1 MRIPQKR
8 FLEGMIELQNLTFAY
23 RGHPSIFDEFELRIE
38 QGEAWSIIG
47 PSGCG
52 KTTLLYLMAGLRR
65 PNGGQILIGDTP
77 VMRPRPQSGLVL
89 QDHGLLPWAT
99 VQENAN
105 LGLRI
110 RKFYGPDG
118 KHAPRGLRLKKT
130 DLDQR
135 VAYWLKRLG
144 IEDLQDKYP
153 SQLSRGQRQRTAIA
167 RTLAMKPDLLL
178 MDEPFSA
185 LDAAIREDLQ
195 KTMMAFHD
203 ESDLTRIIVT
213 HDIEEAVFVGEKI
226 LLLKGEANSE
236 SRVIEN
242 DLAGLED
249 FRNQPKFRE
258 RCDNLRELLGEPT

>member
-1 MRIPQKR
+1 
-8 FLEGMIELQNLTFAY
+8 
-23 RGHPSIFDEFELRIE
+23 
-38 QGEAWSIIG
+38 
-47 PSGCG
+47 
-52 KTTLLYLMAGLRR
+52 
-65 PNGGQILIGDTP
+65 
-77 VMRPRPQSGLVL
+77 
-89 QDHGLLPWAT
+89 
-99 VQENAN
+99 
-105 LGLRI
+105 
-110 RKFYGPDG
+110 
-118 KHAPRGLRLKKT
+118 
-130 DLDQR
+130 

-144 IEDLQDKYP
+144 IEDLHNKYP

-226 LLLKGEANSE
+226 LLLKGDGNRE

-242 DLAGLED
+242 ELAGLED
-249 FRNQPKFRE
+249 FRNQPKFRK
-258 RCDNLRELLGEPT
+258 RCETLRELLGDLT

>member
-1 MRIPQKR
+1 
-8 FLEGMIELQNLTFAY
+8 MIEFQNLTFAY
-23 RGHPSIFDEFELRIE
+23 SGHPAVFEGFELRVE

-65 PNGGQILIGDTP
+65 PTAGLILIGGSP
-77 VMRPRPQSGLVL
+77 VTRPRPQSGLVL

-99 VQENAN
+99 VRENAM
-105 LGLRI
+105 LGLKIQR
-110 RKFYGPDG
+110 FYGPDG
-118 KHAPRGLRLKKT
+118 KHAPRGSRLKKT

-135 VAYWLKRLG
+135 VSYWLERLG
-144 IEDLQDKYP
+144 IGDLQDKYP

-167 RTLAMKPDLLL
+167 RTLALNPDLLL

-195 KTMMAFHD
+195 KAMMAFHD
-203 ESDLTRIIVT
+203 ESDLSHIIVT

-226 LLLKGEANSE
+226 LLLKGEANRE

-242 DLAGLED
+242 DMAGLED

-258 RCDNLRELLGEPT
+258 RCETLRELLGELT

>member
-1 MRIPQKR
+1 
-8 FLEGMIELQNLTFAY
+8 MIELQNLSFAY
-23 RGHPSIFDEFELRIE
+23 RGHSSIFEGFELRIE
-38 QGEAWSIIG
+38 RGEAWSIIG

-52 KTTLLYLMAGLRR
+52 KTTLLYLIAGLRR
-65 PNGGQILIGDTP
+65 PTGGHILIGGTP
-77 VMRPRPQSGLVL
+77 VMRPRPESGLVL

-99 VQENAN
+99 VRENAS
-105 LGLRI
+105 LGLRVQ
-110 RKFYGPDG
+110 KFYGPDG
-118 KHAPRGLRLKKT
+118 KHAPSGIRLKKT

-195 KTMMAFHD
+195 KTMMAFHN
-203 ESDLTRIIVT
+203 ESDLSHIIVT

-226 LLLKGEANSE
+226 LLLRGEANRE
-236 SRVIEN
+236 FRIIQN
-242 DLAGLED
+242 NAAGLDD
-249 FRNQPKFRE
+249 FRNQIEFRE
-258 RCDNLRELLGEPT
+258 RCDYLRELLGELT